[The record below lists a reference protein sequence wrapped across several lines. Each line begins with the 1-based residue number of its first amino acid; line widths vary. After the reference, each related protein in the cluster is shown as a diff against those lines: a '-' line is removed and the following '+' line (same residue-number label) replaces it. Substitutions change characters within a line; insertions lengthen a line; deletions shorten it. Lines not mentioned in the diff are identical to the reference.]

1 MNTNTAKT
9 FMRAVSLLFILVLTL
24 PLFAGKF
31 NDEIMQRRVEKDK
44 YMKEGAKSP
53 MPDKLRQGFKGLKY
67 FPIDNKY
74 RFKIEITEFDKKKP
88 LVMLTS
94 KGKKRDFVRYGYFK
108 IKIGDETFKLY
119 AYLSK
124 NADYLFIPF
133 RDKTSG
139 KESYGGGRYLDLEL
153 NKDGLYEVDFNLAYN
168 PYCAYNYKYSCPIPP
183 AENSLPAAIKAG
195 ERVFNH

>member
-1 MNTNTAKT
+1 MRYVTAK
-9 FMRAVSLLFILVLTL
+9 RVIKAASILFILILAL
-24 PLFAGKF
+24 PLFADKY
-31 NDEIMQRRVEKDK
+31 NDEIMQHRTEKDK
-44 YMKEGAKSP
+44 YMKEDAKSP
-53 MPDKLRQGFKGLKY
+53 MPDKFKQEFKGLKY

-74 RFKIEITEFDKKKP
+74 RFEMKITEFDKKEP

-94 KGKKRDFVRYGYFK
+94 KGKKRDFINYGYFE
-108 IKIGDETFKLY
+108 IKIGDKTFRLY

-124 NADYLFIPF
+124 NANYLFIPF

-139 KESYGGGRYLDLEL
+139 KESYGGGRYLDLVL
-153 NKDGLYEVDFNLAYN
+153 NKNGEYVVDFNLSYN

-195 ERVFNH
+195 ERTY